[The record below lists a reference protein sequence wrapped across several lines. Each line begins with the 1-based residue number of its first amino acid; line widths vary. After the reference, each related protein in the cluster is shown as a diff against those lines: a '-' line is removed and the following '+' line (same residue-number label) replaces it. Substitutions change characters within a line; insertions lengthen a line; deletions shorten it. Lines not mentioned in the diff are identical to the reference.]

1 MSDIVIVDSSIL
13 LNVLDVPAFN
23 QDREAVLAE
32 FGALLEAEDHLL
44 LPLAAVFETADH
56 IADLSDGRMRRRFAL
71 QFRDHILGALRDD
84 PPWSLIELP
93 ETSRLVEWLGDFP
106 DMATQELGL
115 SDVSILDAWRREC
128 DRHPSQR
135 VYIWTL
141 HRQLRAYDRGV

>member
-1 MSDIVIVDSSIL
+1 M
-13 LNVLDVPAFN
+13 
-23 QDREAVLAE
+23 
-32 FGALLEAEDHLL
+32 LEAEDHLL